1 MIRVNMNGPKF
12 KKEMTNIVE
21 YSLGYLDGIGRGKK
35 EFLKALGADTIDLL
49 KKYVD
54 SSAKVNPQM
63 LHHIYEWSMVGSP
76 NGRLFNIDYSVSNL
90 GLSLLSTFRQSS
102 SVKDGSDTPFYNKAK
117 IMENGVPVKI
127 EPKRSDVLVFEQDGE
142 TVFTKNGV
150 RVMNPGGLE
159 VEGAY
164 ERVFDS
170 FFRVYFTQ
178 AFLKTSGIAE
188 YLENPTAY
196 KKNLSA
202 GKRVGR
208 SVGIST
214 GYRWIA
220 NAGVKTYG

>member
-1 MIRVNMNGPKF
+1 MNGPKF

-117 IMENGVPVKI
+117 IMENGIPVTI
-127 EPKRSDVLVFEQDGE
+127 TPKESGVLVFEDENGE
-142 TVFTKNGV
+142 TVFTKSPIYVNA
-150 RVMNPGGLE
+150 PGGKQVQGSLQ
-159 VEGAY
+159 
-164 ERVFDS
+164 DTLNN
-170 FFRVYFTQ
+170 FFAVYLTQSYLMESGFTMHI
-178 AFLKTSGIAE
+178 G
-188 YLENPTAY
+188 NPSEFKANMSRASRGGKSLGKQIGY
-196 KKNLSA
+196 NWIVKA
-202 GKRVGR
+202 GDKL
-208 SVGIST
+208 
-214 GYRWIA
+214 
-220 NAGVKTYG
+220 